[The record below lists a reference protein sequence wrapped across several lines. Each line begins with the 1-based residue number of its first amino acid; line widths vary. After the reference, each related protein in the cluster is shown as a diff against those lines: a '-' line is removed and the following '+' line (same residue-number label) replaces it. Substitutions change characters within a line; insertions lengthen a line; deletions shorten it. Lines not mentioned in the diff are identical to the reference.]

1 MQFCVNLGGKKQFMF
16 NFKSI
21 KTKLIL
27 IISATTAVLL
37 CILGISIYEK
47 SYGILYEKFQNSS
60 EQIVINVNGSINKF
74 LNGMESQTQV
84 IANSSVLKN
93 LDINNDGSRSSA
105 VELLKNTKDSNENMV
120 SVYFADLS
128 GMRINMD
135 GNIRQPS
142 KEYDAR
148 QRTWYK
154 NAMNKKG
161 QVVWTDPYKDVNTS
175 QMMITVAKTV
185 EKDGN
190 VVGVAAIDVSLKNL
204 SKDIVSIKV
213 GNTGY
218 VYITNKEG
226 KIIVHPDFNQVGKD
240 SELKKSNWDYISSNK
255 TNYFKNTYNGIEKLY
270 AYTTNEKNSW
280 KIVGT
285 AKNSEFISDTS
296 GIRKFIFCLVI
307 IGIIISIVVAIFIGN
322 SAYKI
327 LEKLKVIVAKVGEGN
342 FTYSMPEKFLNRND
356 EFGRISNYV
365 QDMNINIKKLVEDV
379 KKNSSNVEQ
388 QAEGLNAISEEISAS
403 SQEVSAVVQ
412 DLAKGAEGQQKYIDN
427 MFNLLE
433 SVNKHMENI
442 NDKLN
447 SVKVSTGNAVN
458 KVDLGKNEV
467 NSLKKAIGTVDSSF
481 TIVSDKVYK
490 LNESIKKVREITDVI
505 AQIAEQ
511 TDLLALNAAI
521 ESARAGEAGKGF
533 SVVAEEI
540 RNLAEESQDS
550 AKKISDLINYI
561 NSDSNEVI
569 VNSKKAEESIN
580 EQNIVA
586 ENMVKSFEMIVDSI
600 EEIVPLVDKTFT
612 SVNSTVQSRKEF
624 MDSMNQFGN
633 LIKNTTTSTEEIA
646 ASTEEVSASIQEVAS
661 SAESLNST
669 SKDLINVVNKFK
681 VE

>member
-1 MQFCVNLGGKKQFMF
+1 MF

-467 NSLKKAIGTVDSSF
+467 NSLKKAICTVDSSF

>member
-1 MQFCVNLGGKKQFMF
+1 MF

-84 IANSSVLKN
+84 IANSSALKS
-93 LDINNDGSRSSA
+93 LDISNDGSRSSA

-154 NAMNKKG
+154 AAMNKKG
-161 QVVWTDPYKDVNTS
+161 QVIWTDPYKDVNTS
-175 QMMITVAKTV
+175 QIMITVAKTV

-204 SKDIVSIKV
+204 SKDIASIKI

-226 KIIVHPDFNQVGKD
+226 KIIVYPDFNQVGKD
-240 SELKKSNWDYISSNK
+240 SELKKSKWDYISSNK
-255 TNYFKNTYNGIEKLY
+255 TSYFKNTYNGIENLY
-270 AYTTNEKNSW
+270 SYTTNEKNSW

-307 IGIIISIVVAIFIGN
+307 IGIIISIVVSILIGN

-327 LEKLKVIVAKVGEGN
+327 LKKLKVIVSKVGEGD
-342 FTYSMPEKFLNRND
+342 FTYSIPEKFLNRND
-356 EFGRISNYV
+356 EFGIISNYV
-365 QDMNINIKKLVEDV
+365 QDMNMNIKKLVEDV

-403 SQEVSAVVQ
+403 SQEVSAVIQ

-433 SVNKHMENI
+433 SISKHMENI

-467 NSLKKAIGTVDSSF
+467 NSLKKAIVTVDSSF
-481 TIVSDKVYK
+481 TVVSDKVYK
-490 LNESIKKVREITDVI
+490 LNESIIKVREITDVI

-600 EEIVPLVDKTFT
+600 EEIEPLVDKTFT

-661 SAESLNST
+661 SAENLNST
-669 SKDLINVVNKFK
+669 SKNLINVVNKFK

>member
-1 MQFCVNLGGKKQFMF
+1 MF

>member
-1 MQFCVNLGGKKQFMF
+1 M
-16 NFKSI
+16 
-21 KTKLIL
+21 
-27 IISATTAVLL
+27 
-37 CILGISIYEK
+37 
-47 SYGILYEKFQNSS
+47 YEKFQNSS

-84 IANSSVLKN
+84 IANSSALKS
-93 LDINNDGSRSSA
+93 LDISNDESRSSA

-154 NAMNKKG
+154 DAMNKKG
-161 QVVWTDPYKDVNTS
+161 QVIWTDPYKDVNTS
-175 QMMITVAKTV
+175 QIMITVARTV

-204 SKDIVSIKV
+204 SKDISSIKV

-226 KIIVHPDFNQVGKD
+226 KIIVYPDFNQVGKD

-255 TNYFKNTYNGIEKLY
+255 TSYFKNTYNGIENLY
-270 AYTTNEKNSW
+270 SYTTNEKNSW

-307 IGIIISIVVAIFIGN
+307 IGIIISIVVSILIGN

-327 LEKLKVIVAKVGEGN
+327 LKKLKVIVSKVGEGD
-342 FTYSMPEKFLNRND
+342 FTYSIPEKFLNRND
-356 EFGRISNYV
+356 EFGIISNYV
-365 QDMNINIKKLVEDV
+365 QDMNMNIKKLVEDV

-403 SQEVSAVVQ
+403 SQEVSAVIQ

-433 SVNKHMENI
+433 SISKHMENI

-467 NSLKKAIGTVDSSF
+467 NSLKKAIVTVDSSF
-481 TIVSDKVYK
+481 TVVSDKVYK
-490 LNESIKKVREITDVI
+490 LNESIIKVREITDVI

-600 EEIVPLVDKTFT
+600 EEIEPLVDKTFT

-661 SAESLNST
+661 SAENLNST
-669 SKDLINVVNKFK
+669 SKNLINVVNKFK

>member
-1 MQFCVNLGGKKQFMF
+1 MF

-74 LNGMESQTQV
+74 LNGMESQIQV

-93 LDINNDGSRSSA
+93 LDISNDGSRNSA

-154 NAMNKKG
+154 DAMNKKG

-175 QMMITVAKTV
+175 QIMITVAKTV

-204 SKDIVSIKV
+204 SKDIASIKV

-226 KIIVHPDFNQVGKD
+226 KIIVYPDFNQVGKD
-240 SELKKSNWDYISSNK
+240 SELKKSKWDYISSNK
-255 TNYFKNTYNGIEKLY
+255 TSYFKNTYNGIEKLY

-285 AKNSEFISDTS
+285 AKNAEFISDTS
-296 GIRKFIFCLVI
+296 GIRRFIFCLVI
-307 IGIIISIVVAIFIGN
+307 IGIIISIVVAILIGN

-327 LEKLKVIVAKVGEGN
+327 LKKLKVIVAKVGEGD
-342 FTYSMPEKFLNRND
+342 FTYSIPEKFLNRND

-365 QDMNINIKKLVEDV
+365 QSMNMNIKKLVEDV

-427 MFNLLE
+427 MFSLLE
-433 SVNKHMENI
+433 NVNKHMENI

-467 NSLKKAIGTVDSSF
+467 DSLKKAIVTVDSSF
-481 TIVSDKVYK
+481 TVVSDKVYK

-550 AKKISDLINYI
+550 AKKISDLISYI

-600 EEIVPLVDKTFT
+600 KEIEPLVDKTFI
-612 SVNSTVQSRKEF
+612 SANSTIQSRKEF

-633 LIKNTTTSTEEIA
+633 LIRNTTTSTEEIA

-661 SAESLNST
+661 SAENLNST
-669 SKDLINVVNKFK
+669 SKNLINVVNKFK